1 MFSYGNGHRNR
12 PDYRRAGVLFSDGA
26 SDCSVGR
33 RPGPARA
40 SCPGLVTEG
49 TLLGL
54 GGLSSLAVL
63 VSVFALGT
71 VSGCAPAVTAR
82 GLPRVSRYAGPAQLD
97 WMLGRYQALSQ
108 AEGEL
113 REEACLG
120 WERAVF
126 DLDSGRRYPV
136 LLRMSLDAIAL
147 ENLWQDLPTLAQ
159 RHPRP
164 PACAELAPDGGPESA
179 SRKPA
184 AEQSAGPPAGA
195 PTAADAPGADPGAP
209 PSATPLGSPQDSPVA
224 PGGGTGV
231 AAASGPGAPVS
242 ASAPP
247 AVPRPEA
254 APPESRFAK
263 QRRQL
268 FRLRTALGMQLAPS
282 PRGGSGLTGA
292 ASGREEPRP
301 LLQADLRPELKYE
314 IGDDALAVL
323 NELAQSDLPP
333 IRLRAR
339 FHLLGLCTLA
349 VEAADRYLN
358 EPPTLTE
365 SSLNLQK
372 ACGRR
377 SPRETLRQGQSRLLW
392 AMLAAW
398 RVRYPADPLEPLG
411 DLVIALASFAARDNP
426 VVDGPRGVR

>member
-1 MFSYGNGHRNR
+1 MS
-12 PDYRRAGVLFSDGA
+12 
-26 SDCSVGR
+26 R
-33 RPGPARA
+33 RPGPARG
-40 SCPGLVTEG
+40 SSGTGG

-54 GGLSSLAVL
+54 GGLLA
-63 VSVFALGT
+63 FALFGAGT
-71 VSGCAPAVTAR
+71 LSGCAPAVTAK

-108 AEGEL
+108 GDGEL
-113 REEACLG
+113 RDAACLG

-164 PACAELAPDGGPESA
+164 PACAEGGPEGGRDVRPDSA
-179 SRKPA
+179 NRQPA
-184 AEQSAGPPAGA
+184 AEQSVGSPAGT
-195 PTAADAPGADPGAP
+195 PTVADAPGADPGAP
-209 PSATPLGSPQDSPVA
+209 PIATPLASPQDNPIA

-231 AAASGPGAPVS
+231 AAAGGAGSAAAPTS

-247 AVPRPEA
+247 AVTGTES
-254 APPESRFAK
+254 APVESRFVK

-268 FRLRTALGMQLAPS
+268 SRLRLALGMQLTPS

-292 ASGREEPRP
+292 ASGRDEPQP
-301 LLQADLRPELKYE
+301 LLQADLRPELKYD

-349 VEAADRYLN
+349 VEAADRYLV
-358 EPPTLTE
+358 EPPSLTE

-377 SPRETLRQGQSRLLW
+377 SPRETLRQGQKRLLW

-398 RVRYPADPLEPLG
+398 RAKYPADPLEPLS

>member
-12 PDYRRAGVLFSDGA
+12 PDYRISGGLVGDGA
-26 SDCSVGR
+26 GGCSTSH

-40 SCPGLVTEG
+40 RWGAEG

-54 GGLSSLAVL
+54 GGLLA
-63 VSVFALGT
+63 FAFFVAGT
-71 VSGCAPAVTAR
+71 LSGCAPAVTAK

-108 AEGEL
+108 ADGEL
-113 REEACLG
+113 RDAACLG

-164 PACAELAPDGGPESA
+164 PACAEVGSEGGPDGA
-179 SRKPA
+179 NRQA
-184 AEQSAGPPAGA
+184 TAEQSAGPPAGT
-195 PTAADAPGADPGAP
+195 PTVADAPGADPGAP
-209 PSATPLGSPQDSPVA
+209 PIATPLSSPQDGAVA

-231 AAASGPGAPVS
+231 AAAGGSGTAPTT

-247 AVPRPEA
+247 SVSRPDA
-254 APPESRFAK
+254 APSESRFAK
-263 QRRQL
+263 QRRL
-268 FRLRTALGMQLAPS
+268 LSRLRLALGMQLTPS

-292 ASGREEPRP
+292 ASGRDEPQP
-301 LLQADLRPELKYE
+301 LLQADLRPELKYD
-314 IGDDALAVL
+314 ISDDALAVL

-349 VEAADRYLN
+349 VEAADRYLS
-358 EPPTLTE
+358 ETPSLTE

-377 SPRETLRQGQSRLLW
+377 SPSETLRKGQGRLLW

-398 RVRYPADPLEPLG
+398 RVRYPADPLEPLS